1 MYLNFACKFFLI
13 IRSFGMGMFM
23 LLCITRTAQM
33 SQKSYFVIAC

>member
-23 LLCITRTAQM
+23 HLCITRTAQM
-33 SQKSYFVIAC
+33 SRKSYFVIAC